1 MNILISTVGDN
12 ALPVYIVMKYL
23 FNELRKDVRDLPVP
37 DKSYLIVSKH
47 TKKYF
52 DIIKDLFGNSC
63 SDSKI
68 TCINIQ
74 ENENNPGQIMKE
86 VTEELKKDF
95 KKENIM
101 FNFTGG
107 TKIMSVF
114 TYEAI
119 KDFGAGEIKMLY
131 LDAEKNKIKVYEKNT
146 NEISVPEDKSLMDY
160 FQDFTVENLCSLHEI
175 KQKDS
180 INEIEEDKIINKNKS
195 QIDNYFKD
203 KEKQNPE
210 KDKIIN
216 EIDNYFKDKEE
227 YHLYDYINS
236 TDFEKYIYAQT
247 SNILKGMNL
256 DNSKI
261 IHSFKGKKTKEK
273 DFEVDILVLMGNRVV
288 LISCTTSD
296 DEKKCKQK
304 FFEVIF
310 RAQQIGG
317 DYAKVI
323 LVCCLP
329 DDRRKK
335 FEEDLES
342 FDSSYYK
349 SSKIFY
355 ENDLKEVDNKLKEYF
370 KQINK

>member
-146 NEISVPEDKSLMDY
+146 NEISVPKNESLMDY

-180 INEIEEDKIINKNKS
+180 INEIEEDKIINKNKP
-195 QIDNYFKD
+195 Q
-203 KEKQNPE
+203 
-210 KDKIIN
+210 
-216 EIDNYFKDKEE
+216 IDNYFKDKEE
-227 YHLYDYINS
+227 YHLYDYIDS

-317 DYAKVI
+317 DYAKII

-329 DDRRKK
+329 EKSRKK